1 MREQAEDRR
10 VSEGGKLLICVYGGL
25 DGAKWM
31 TSLLR
36 KMHPHQALPR
46 WGKLRVW

>member
-10 VSEGGKLLICVYGGL
+10 VYEGGKLLICVYRGL
-25 DGAKWM
+25 DDAGWM

-36 KMHPHQALPR
+36 KIYSHQVLHR
-46 WGKLRVW
+46 